1 MSLLKIKFLF
11 AKHHIKDKYYKED
24 PELIVF
30 SFYSKTCVKWPLKN
44 RQNKDLNENDSL
56 KVQVLQ
62 NAPWSL
68 ICILLTCIKL

>member
-1 MSLLKIKFLF
+1 MSLLKTESLF
-11 AKHHIKDKYYKED
+11 AQHHIKDKYYKED

-56 KVQVLQ
+56 MKVEVLQ
-62 NAPWSL
+62 NAPWSML
-68 ICILLTCIKL
+68 QYF